1 MSLPQSISSDEALGR
16 GVFSSKQ
23 ARQARRGTKPIP
35 RHAFLAQ
42 WGKVEISVDRLD
54 FAEPEEMAELGDK
67 VAVGRS
73 VDRTVTFYGW
83 AVIAAKDAESNG
95 RQVVYTPQSD
105 NPYHTDIILPD
116 STAEDRDEQI
126 SHAQELADAS
136 LWRERP
142 DSTKTD
148 E

>member
-1 MSLPQSISSDEALGR
+1 MSLPQSISPNETLGR

-23 ARQARRGTKPIP
+23 VRQAKNGTMPRRV
-35 RHAFLAQ
+35 FLEG
-42 WGKVEISVDRLD
+42 WGKVTLSVDRLD
-54 FAEPEEMAELGDK
+54 FAEPEEMAALGDK

-73 VDRTVTFYGW
+73 VNRTVTFYGW
-83 AVIAAKDAESNG
+83 AVIDAEDAGSSE
-95 RQVVYTPQSD
+95 RRVVYTPRPD

-116 STAEDRDEQI
+116 SAAEDRDEQI

-142 DSTKTD
+142 NSTKTD

>member
-1 MSLPQSISSDEALGR
+1 MPR
-16 GVFSSKQ
+16 RVFLE
-23 ARQARRGTKPIP
+23 G
-35 RHAFLAQ
+35 
-42 WGKVEISVDRLD
+42 WGKVTLSVDRLD
-54 FAEPEEMAELGDK
+54 FAEPEEMAALGDK

-73 VDRTVTFYGW
+73 VNRTVTFYGW
-83 AVIAAKDAESNG
+83 AVIDAEDAGSSE
-95 RQVVYTPQSD
+95 RRVVYTPRPD

-116 STAEDRDEQI
+116 SAAEDRDEQI

-142 DSTKTD
+142 NSTKTD